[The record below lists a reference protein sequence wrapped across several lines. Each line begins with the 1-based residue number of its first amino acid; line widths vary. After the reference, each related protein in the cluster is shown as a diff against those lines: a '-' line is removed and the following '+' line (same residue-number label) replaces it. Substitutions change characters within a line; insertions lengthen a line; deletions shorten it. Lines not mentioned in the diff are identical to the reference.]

1 LFRELGELHAQSNEG
16 KNLNNKEKVTGYGSQ
31 LHLNAIGF
39 KAKSEYKMVRH
50 NSKLRQIII
59 KPSEH
64 IKEDLPKFDISFVFS
79 FNEF

>member
-1 LFRELGELHAQSNEG
+1 MFRELGELHAQSNEG

-50 NSKLRQIII
+50 NSKRRQIII

-64 IKEDLPKFDISFVFS
+64 KEDLPKLDINFVFS
-79 FNEF
+79 FNEY